1 MSKGSVMIRALLIE
15 KESGWIAQCLDYD
28 IVAQAKTFAD
38 LKDELDRVLLS
49 HVTISLEMGREPFA
63 GFPRAPQRY
72 WDLYARASIRITE
85 DDDGISSPPF
95 IPRLRVT
102 NAREFET
109 A

>member
-1 MSKGSVMIRALLIE
+1 MSMGSVVIRVLLIE
-15 KESGWIAQCLDYD
+15 KESGWVAQCLECD

-38 LKDELDRVLLS
+38 LQLELHRVLLS
-49 HVTISLEMGREPFA
+49 QVAISLEMGREPFA

-72 WDLYARASIRITE
+72 WDLYDRTPTRITE
-85 DDDGISSPPF
+85 EDDGINSPPF

-102 NAREFET
+102 NVRELET